1 MLIYAHLCQVQGA
14 GAGGRKVTV
23 HKEERETCEL
33 VPGGVR
39 VKDENHGLLGG
50 RSKKKD
56 KANPLSPPSTQ

>member
-1 MLIYAHLCQVQGA
+1 MFTYVHLYQVQGE
-14 GAGGRKVTV
+14 GSGERKVSV

-39 VKDENHGLLGG
+39 VKEENHGLLGG